1 MYKYL
6 KYIFV
11 LVVLSSC
18 TDRDGD
24 TAKTFNES
32 LSVTLVTSLNGA
44 GDNGYNDLILS
55 GALKFYQAHEE
66 VELSLVWP
74 HDIAEAEGIL
84 TSWLAE
90 ESEERQLLILG
101 GNEYE
106 QMVREKDIELDNNKT
121 ILLFE
126 SEAIQGVNTIRIQR
140 YGISYLAGCIVAP
153 EGCATII
160 AALPDDPILADAIS
174 GFTDG
179 FKAYC
184 GNEEEEDENSYIKTG
199 LDTIYLANDYTGYAM
214 PDSTYRLATEINNGF
229 IYPLAG
235 GSNNGIYKSVRDN
248 HFALAM
254 VIGMDADCSAHGK
267 SIPFSVVIRSDK
279 LVENYLT
286 MWTNGEELPSH
297 SSYGL
302 EDGYTDIIISPYF
315 YDMNIQW
322 KPYYEEENY
331 WEKAYYM
338 YKGEAI
344 EKEMEYEAR

>member
-6 KYIFV
+6 IYFFV
-11 LVVLSSC
+11 LAVSSSC
-18 TDRDGD
+18 SDRDGD
-24 TAKTFNES
+24 TAETLQES
-32 LSVTLVTSLNGA
+32 LLVTLVTSLNGA

-55 GALKFYQAHEE
+55 GALKFYQEHEN
-66 VELSLVWP
+66 VNLSLVWP
-74 HDIAEAEGIL
+74 HNMEEAEL
-84 TSWLAE
+84 LLSSWME
-90 ESEERQLLILG
+90 KESEERQLLILG

-106 QMVREKDIELDNNKT
+106 RMVREKDIELDKNKT

-126 SEAIQGVNTIRIQR
+126 SEGIQGVNTVRIQR

-160 AALPDDPILADAIS
+160 AALPDDPILTDAIS

-184 GNEEEEDENSYIKTG
+184 DNEEEEDEDSYFKTG

-214 PDSTYRLATEINNGF
+214 PDSTYRLVTEINNGF

-235 GSNNGIYKSVRDN
+235 GSNNGIYKSIRDN

-267 SIPFSVVIRSDK
+267 SIPFSVVIRTDK

-286 MWTNGEELPSH
+286 MWTDGEELPSH

-331 WEKAYYM
+331 WEKAYHM
-338 YKGEAI
+338 YKDEAI
-344 EKEMEYEAR
+344 EKEMEYETR

>member
-6 KYIFV
+6 IYFFV
-11 LVVLSSC
+11 LAVSSSC
-18 TDRDGD
+18 SDRDGD

-55 GALKFYQAHEE
+55 GALKFYQEHEN
-66 VELSLVWP
+66 VTLSLVWP
-74 HDIAEAEGIL
+74 HDIAEADEML
-84 TSWLAE
+84 TSWISK

-101 GNEYE
+101 SNEYE
-106 QMVREKDIELDNNKT
+106 QMVREKEIELDGNKT

-126 SEAIQGVNTIRIQR
+126 SEAIQGVNTVRIQR

-153 EGCATII
+153 EGCATIV
-160 AALPDDPILADAIS
+160 AALPDDPILTDAIS
-174 GFTDG
+174 GFSDG
-179 FKAYC
+179 FNKYY
-184 GNEEEEDENSYIKTG
+184 NEEDVENSYYFSTG

-267 SIPFSVVIRSDK
+267 SIPFSVVIRTDK
-279 LVENYLT
+279 LVESYLT
-286 MWTNGEELPSH
+286 MWTDGEELPSH

-322 KPYYEEENY
+322 KSYYEEENY

>member
-1 MYKYL
+1 M
-6 KYIFV
+6 
-11 LVVLSSC
+11 
-18 TDRDGD
+18 
-24 TAKTFNES
+24 
-32 LSVTLVTSLNGA
+32 
-44 GDNGYNDLILS
+44 
-55 GALKFYQAHEE
+55 
-66 VELSLVWP
+66 
-74 HDIAEAEGIL
+74 
-84 TSWLAE
+84 
-90 ESEERQLLILG
+90 
-101 GNEYE
+101 
-106 QMVREKDIELDNNKT
+106 
-121 ILLFE
+121 
-126 SEAIQGVNTIRIQR
+126 NTVRIQR

-160 AALPDDPILADAIS
+160 AALPDDPILTDAIS

-184 GNEEEEDENSYIKTG
+184 DNEEEEDEDSYFKTG

-214 PDSTYRLATEINNGF
+214 PDSTYRLVTEINNGF

-235 GSNNGIYKSVRDN
+235 GSNNGIYKSIRDN

-267 SIPFSVVIRSDK
+267 SIPFSVVIRTDK

-286 MWTNGEELPSH
+286 MWTDGEELPSH

-331 WEKAYYM
+331 WEKAYHM
-338 YKGEAI
+338 YKDEAI
-344 EKEMEYEAR
+344 EKEMEYETR

>member
-6 KYIFV
+6 IYFFV
-11 LVVLSSC
+11 LAVSSSC
-18 TDRDGD
+18 SDRDGD
-24 TAKTFNES
+24 TAETLQES

-55 GALKFYQAHEE
+55 GALKFYQEHEN
-66 VELSLVWP
+66 VNLSLVWP
-74 HDIAEAEGIL
+74 HNMEEAEL
-84 TSWLAE
+84 LLASWME
-90 ESEERQLLILG
+90 KESEERQLLILG
-101 GNEYE
+101 SNEYE
-106 QMVREKDIELDNNKT
+106 QMVREKGVVLNERKT

-126 SEAIQGVNTIRIQR
+126 SEAIPNVNTIRIQR
-140 YGISYLAGCIVAP
+140 YGVSYLAGCIVAP
-153 EGCATII
+153 EGCATIV
-160 AALPDDPILADAIS
+160 AALPDDPILTDAIS
-174 GFTDG
+174 GFSDG
-179 FKAYC
+179 FNKYY
-184 GNEEEEDENSYIKTG
+184 NEEDVENSYYFSTG

-331 WEKAYYM
+331 WEKTYYM
-338 YKGEAI
+338 YKDEAI

>member
-6 KYIFV
+6 IYFFV
-11 LVVLSSC
+11 LAVLSSC
-18 TDRDGD
+18 SDRDGD
-24 TAKTFNES
+24 TAETLQES

-160 AALPDDPILADAIS
+160 AALPDDPILTDAIS

-235 GSNNGIYKSVRDN
+235 GSNNGIYKSVRY
-248 HFALAM
+248 
-254 VIGMDADCSAHGK
+254 CQK
-267 SIPFSVVIRSDK
+267 VVGRQEELIRSH
-279 LVENYLT
+279 YRQ
-286 MWTNGEELPSH
+286 G
-297 SSYGL
+297 
-302 EDGYTDIIISPYF
+302 
-315 YDMNIQW
+315 
-322 KPYYEEENY
+322 
-331 WEKAYYM
+331 
-338 YKGEAI
+338 
-344 EKEMEYEAR
+344 

>member
-6 KYIFV
+6 IYFFV
-11 LVVLSSC
+11 LAVSSSC
-18 TDRDGD
+18 SDRDGD
-24 TAKTFNES
+24 TAETLQES

-55 GALKFYQAHEE
+55 GALKFYQEHEN
-66 VELSLVWP
+66 VNLSLVWP
-74 HDIAEAEGIL
+74 HNMEEAEL
-84 TSWLAE
+84 LLASWME
-90 ESEERQLLILG
+90 KESEERQLLILG
-101 GNEYE
+101 SNEYE
-106 QMVREKDIELDNNKT
+106 QMVREKGVVLNERKT

-126 SEAIQGVNTIRIQR
+126 SEAIPNVNTIRIQR
-140 YGISYLAGCIVAP
+140 YGVSYLAGCIVAP
-153 EGCATII
+153 EGCATIV
-160 AALPDDPILADAIS
+160 AALPDDPILTDAIS
-174 GFTDG
+174 GFSDG
-179 FKAYC
+179 FKKYY
-184 GNEEEEDENSYIKTG
+184 NEEDVENSYYFSTG

-214 PDSTYRLATEINNGF
+214 PDSTYRLVTEINNGF

-235 GSNNGIYKSVRDN
+235 GSNNGIYKSIRDN
-248 HFALAM
+248 HFALTMA
-254 VIGMDADCSAHGK
+254 IGMDADCSAHGK
-267 SIPFSVVIRSDK
+267 SIPFSVIIRTDK
-279 LVENYLT
+279 LVEDYLT

-338 YKGEAI
+338 YKDEAI

>member
-1 MYKYL
+1 MYKYSV
-6 KYIFV
+6 YILV

-24 TAKTFNES
+24 TAEIFNES

-55 GALKFYQAHEE
+55 GALRFYQAHKE
-66 VELSLVWP
+66 VKLSLVWP
-74 HDIAEAEGIL
+74 HDIAEADGIL

-90 ESEERQLLILG
+90 ESKERQLLILG

-106 QMVREKDIELDNNKT
+106 QMVREKDIELDKNKT

-126 SEAIQGVNTIRIQR
+126 SEGIQGVNTVRIQR

-160 AALPDDPILADAIS
+160 AALPDDPILTDAIS

-184 GNEEEEDENSYIKTG
+184 DNKEEEDEDSYFKTG

-214 PDSTYRLATEINNGF
+214 PDSTYRLVTEINNGF

-235 GSNNGIYKSVRDN
+235 GSNNGIYKSIRDN

-267 SIPFSVVIRSDK
+267 SIPFSVVIRTDK
-279 LVENYLT
+279 LVENYLS
-286 MWTNGEELPSH
+286 MWIDGEELPSH

-331 WEKAYYM
+331 WEKAYHM
-338 YKGEAI
+338 YKDEAI
-344 EKEMEYEAR
+344 EKEMEYETR